1 MSSRLRALILVPV
14 VILTTGACF
23 ATREDVR
30 ALHLDLRES
39 QAERMRADSAMS
51 RQIQQV
57 IEAVSTVNDSMGALG
72 ARLTQ
77 YQGAVRGEL
86 FEIGQQLVTIQEL
99 TGQSQRRLQ
108 EVRASLEQRLQATPA
123 GVVTDTGNAAGAPGQ
138 AAAPGAA
145 PSAADPGPNT
155 LFQLALDQLQ
165 RGSASTA
172 RIALQEL
179 LTKHPD
185 SDIADDAQ
193 FYLAE
198 SYAADNQSAAADS
211 AYEVVL
217 ARYPESPR
225 APTALYKRALARVSA
240 NDTEAAKAMFNDLI
254 AKYPRSD
261 EAALAR
267 ERIRT
272 LP

>member
-1 MSSRLRALILVPV
+1 MRARLRALALVPV
-14 VILTTGACF
+14 VRLTTGACF

-51 RQIQQV
+51 RQLAQV
-57 IEAVSTVNDSMGALG
+57 MEAVSMVNDSVRALG

-77 YQGAVRGEL
+77 YQGDVRGEL
-86 FEIGQQLVTIQEL
+86 YEIGQQLVTIQEL

-108 EVRASLEQRLQATPA
+108 EVRASLEQRLQAAPVSA
-123 GVVTDTGNAAGAPGQ
+123 AQDTGAAAGAPGQ
-138 AAAPGAA
+138 AAAPGAQ
-145 PSAADPGPNT
+145 PGAAEPGPNT
-155 LFQLALDQLQ
+155 LFQLALDQLR
-165 RGSASTA
+165 RGSAGTA
-172 RIALQEL
+172 RVAFQEL

-198 SYAADNQSAAADS
+198 SYADDNQPAAADS
-211 AYEVVL
+211 AYAVVVT
-217 ARYPESPR
+217 RYPESPR
-225 APTALYKRALARVSA
+225 APTALYKRALARISA

>member
-1 MSSRLRALILVPV
+1 MRRRAFALVPV

-51 RQIQQV
+51 QQIQQV
-57 IEAVSTVNDSMGALG
+57 LAAVTSVNDSVEVLSS
-72 ARLTQ
+72 RLTGF
-77 YQGAVRGEL
+77 QGAVRGEL
-86 FEIGQQLVTIQEL
+86 FEIAQQLVTIQEL

-108 EVRASLEQRLQATPA
+108 EVRASLEQRLEETPPT
-123 GVVTDTGNAAGAPGQ
+123 GTVSDTGAAAGAAAA
-138 AAAPGAA
+138 AAAP
-145 PSAADPGPNT
+145 PSPGAADPGPNT
-155 LFQLALDQLQ
+155 LFQLALDQLR
-165 RGSASTA
+165 RGSAGTA
-172 RIALQEL
+172 RIAFEEL
-179 LTKHPD
+179 LTKHPT
-185 SDIADDAQ
+185 SDVADDAQ

-198 SYAADNQSAAADS
+198 AYAAENQSAAADS
-211 AYEVVL
+211 AYLLVVTK
-217 ARYPESPR
+217 YPESPR
-225 APTALYKRALARVSA
+225 APTALFKRALAKVAS
-240 NDTEAAKAMFNDLI
+240 NDTETAKAMFNDLI

-267 ERIRT
+267 ERLRT